1 MINAQ
6 TEYTVIFGNP
16 VAHSLSPQMHNAAFK
31 HLGLNMA
38 FLAFEVREAADAAAA
53 IRTLGLRGA
62 SITIPHKETIVAHLD
77 EIDEVGWAIGAV
89 NTVVAQKGSLLGCN
103 TDWLGVVGALE
114 QVTVL
119 EGKRCL
125 VLGAGGA
132 ARAAIFGLQKRG
144 AEVCLM
150 NRNEGRGHRLAEEKN
165 CTFVGWQSWDR
176 QEMELIVNATPVGM
190 SATRNQSLV
199 PAQQLKGGMVV
210 LDMVYRPLQTRL
222 LKDAAAVDGICV
234 SGLEMLLH
242 QGVAQFEIWT
252 GIEAPIEVMRQ
263 ALVESLTNET
273 DQNY

>member
-16 VAHSLSPQMHNAAFK
+16 VAHSLSPQMHNAAFR

-38 FLAFEVREAADAAAA
+38 FLAFAVNSAADAAAA

-62 SITIPHKETIVAHLD
+62 SITIPHKETIMAYLD
-77 EIDEVGWAIGAV
+77 EIDEVGLAIGAV
-89 NTVVAQKGSLLGCN
+89 NTVVAQKGALLGCN

-114 QVTVL
+114 KVTEL
-119 EGKRCL
+119 EGKRSL
-125 VLGAGGA
+125 LLGAGGA
-132 ARAAIFGLQKRG
+132 ARAAIYGLQNRG
-144 AEVCLM
+144 AEVCLS
-150 NRNEGRGHRLAEEKN
+150 NRDEERGYSLAKEMN

-176 QEMELIVNATPVGM
+176 LEMELIVNATPVGM
-190 SATRNQSLV
+190 TATRDQSLV
-199 PAQQLKGGMVV
+199 PIQLLKEGMVV
-210 LDMVYRPLQTRL
+210 LDMVYRPLQTKL

-263 ALVESLTNET
+263 ALVESLRNEK
-273 DQNY
+273 N